1 MFWCFGVYIFLH
13 IHVFMYWCM
22 FIYLFTVYSYIY
34 IYTFFFIHVYLYI
47 YIHIFVYDSYR
58 WLWEHW
64 TNQSFH
70 WSLILSEGWRSFCVL
85 AVLKLINTL
94 NSYTTLAN
102 LLGHCRIFQP
112 FFPASVH
119 QNGKWICLDCSVGEL
134 MRCTPKQVWN
144 SGRLFRFVW
153 TLKSQHSEATHDQT
167 IVGIAQ

>member
-1 MFWCFGVYIFLH
+1 MFWCVYIFTYTRVYVLM
-13 IHVFMYWCM
+13 HVYISVYSI
-22 FIYLFTVYSYIY
+22 FIYMYIY
-34 IYTFFFIHVYLYI
+34 IFYSCIYLYL